1 MCVVDAT
8 IWASD
13 FLVLVLFCLTAD
25 IGWYFVLFS
34 LRVSFFGR
42 LPSLVTGSLTV
53 GLDPDIF
60 SLYPERCDSN
70 VVLHLWGCKLY
81 FAIAGCWFVPSGF
94 ASVHSVMARE
104 RFPNRRRKKFCL
116 LKGSSSSPLIFCPS
130 ALIKWIGGCQSTFA
144 GGSAF
149 VWPMGL

>member
-1 MCVVDAT
+1 VCVVDAT

-34 LRVSFFGR
+34 LRVSFLGR

-60 SLYPERCDSN
+60 LFILKDVTATLYSIYGAYIVLRHRWLLVRSLGICI
-70 VVLHLWGCKLY
+70 C
-81 FAIAGCWFVPSGF
+81 
-94 ASVHSVMARE
+94 
-104 RFPNRRRKKFCL
+104 
-116 LKGSSSSPLIFCPS
+116 PLS
-130 ALIKWIGGCQSTFA
+130 DGT
-144 GGSAF
+144 
-149 VWPMGL
+149 